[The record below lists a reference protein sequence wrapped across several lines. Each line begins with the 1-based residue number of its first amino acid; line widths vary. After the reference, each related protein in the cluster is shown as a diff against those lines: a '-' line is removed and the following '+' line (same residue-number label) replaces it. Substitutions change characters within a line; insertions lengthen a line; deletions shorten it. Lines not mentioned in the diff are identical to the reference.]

1 MIATIWTEKSHL
13 RDHVV
18 PVAHV
23 HEVEDVIETTAIET
37 TAIEMIVI
45 AIRLTESQLAADRRT
60 EIPEEAI
67 GVLSVRLV
75 VEDRAI
81 IVIEETRVTVAIEII
96 LEAKNRHSTRK
107 CQHGTKRS
115 KA

>member
-23 HEVEDVIETTAIET
+23 HEVEDVIETTAIE
-37 TAIEMIVI
+37 MIVI

-67 GVLSVRLV
+67 GGLSVRLV

>member
-1 MIATIWTEKSHL
+1 LLTVIATIWTEKSHL

-23 HEVEDVIETTAIET
+23 HEVEDVIET

-96 LEAKNRHSTRK
+96 LEANNMGRNDRK
-107 CQHGTKRS
+107 HDRIEYQKS
-115 KA
+115 